1 MNELLRHHL
10 FDTITRHSV
19 EGVWVCDEH
28 ECTAFVNERMCQLL
42 GYSEDELLHTPV
54 YNYMSDSGREL
65 SRKHLDKRRSGESGL
80 YEFCFVKKD
89 GSCLWVLMNVTPII
103 LKDQYLGSIAMVSD
117 ITQRKRLEQE
127 KEQSIVHYQSLFE
140 NSPIPIWDE
149 DFSDVKNRIDELKA
163 QGISNIKRYLMH
175 HQQEVVH
182 LASLLRVNAI
192 NQAVVELNE
201 AVSKEQVLSHYHEL
215 TTSKSLFYI
224 ILQAEA
230 IANNLTHCEFDA
242 ELKTFKGNTRF
253 VHFKWSVVKGY
264 EESYARVHL
273 TTTDVT
279 ERIKEENLRLQHSNR
294 EKEML
299 LKEIHHRVK
308 NNLQI
313 ISSLLRL
320 QSRSIDDTRTKELLE
335 ISLGRIHS
343 MATVHEL
350 LYRASEY
357 SQINFKDYLDAL
369 IHSMIRTLVAESQQ
383 IRVRLEIVELITA
396 IDTAIPLGL
405 LINEILTNS
414 FKHAFQGKQNG
425 EVYVKI
431 EPVNEHLLEITVGD
445 NGVGMPAALTQET
458 PETLGFSLIQSLTE
472 QLEGEVTFQT
482 GKQGTHYRL
491 LIPLIPDK

>member
-1 MNELLRHHL
+1 MLGYE
-10 FDTITRHSV
+10 
-19 EGVWVCDEH
+19 EH
-28 ECTAFVNERMCQLL
+28 EMLQ
-42 GYSEDELLHTPV
+42 SPV
-54 YNYMSDSGREL
+54 YKFMDDAGVEISQ
-65 SRKHLDKRRSGESGL
+65 KHLDKRKTGQSGV
-80 YEFCFVKKD
+80 YEFCFLRKN
-89 GSCLWVLMNVTPII
+89 GQPLWVLMNVTPII
-103 LKDQYLGSIAMVSD
+103 VTGTYRGSIAMVSD
-117 ITQRKRLEQE
+117 ITKRKQLEQE
-127 KEQSIVHYQSLFE
+127 KELSMIHYQSLFE

-149 DFSDVKNRIDELKA
+149 DFSLVKQRIDELK
-163 QGISNIKRYLMH
+163 QSGIKNIKRFLLLNQEEVIYLS
-175 HQQEVVH
+175 
-182 LASLLRVNAI
+182 SLLKVNAI

-201 AVSKEQVLSHYHEL
+201 ARDKEQVLTQYHEL
-215 TTSKSLFYI
+215 TTNKSLFYI

-230 IANNLTHCEFDA
+230 IATNATHCEFDA

-264 EESYARVHL
+264 EETYGRVHL

-320 QSRSIDDTRTKELLE
+320 QARSIDDDKTKELLE

-350 LYRASEY
+350 LYRSSEY
-357 SQINFKDYLDAL
+357 SQINFKEYLDAL
-369 IHSMIRTLVAESQQ
+369 IHSMIQTLVADSQQ
-383 IRVRLEIVELITA
+383 IHVSLDIVELITA

-414 FKHAFQGKQNG
+414 FKHAFQGKKNG
-425 EVYVKI
+425 EVYVRI
-431 EPVNEHLLEITVGD
+431 LPITSETLEISVGD
-445 NGVGMPAALTQET
+445 DGIGMPEALASSS
-458 PETLGFSLIQSLTE
+458 PESLGFSLIQSLTE
-472 QLEGEVTFQT
+472 QLEGEITFQT
-482 GKQGTHYRL
+482 GNKGTHYRL
-491 LIPLIPDK
+491 LIPLIK